1 MQHGAAP
8 VKAAFGY
15 QLRHSG
21 TESAEGLYRQTRL
34 LPPIRLFCQLSQ
46 KAAFKT
52 VCKANWLSNQRAS
65 ILIRL
70 SGLLTAF
77 AVNSLPLCQLTEL
90 PQIQMGFGTGSYHKT
105 INLNTAIIEEY
116 AKNYPASGKRGTH
129 A

>member
-8 VKAAFGY
+8 IKAALGY

-21 TESAEGLYRQTRL
+21 TEGAEDLYRQPRL
-34 LPPIRLFCQLSQ
+34 LPPIRLFRQFSQ

-52 VCKANWLSNQRAS
+52 ACKANRLSNLRAS

-90 PQIQMGFGTGSYHKT
+90 PQIQTSFRTGSIEKT
-105 INLNTAIIEEY
+105 TIFSPFSLFFRAGLKQNGWQPHI
-116 AKNYPASGKRGTH
+116 
-129 A
+129 